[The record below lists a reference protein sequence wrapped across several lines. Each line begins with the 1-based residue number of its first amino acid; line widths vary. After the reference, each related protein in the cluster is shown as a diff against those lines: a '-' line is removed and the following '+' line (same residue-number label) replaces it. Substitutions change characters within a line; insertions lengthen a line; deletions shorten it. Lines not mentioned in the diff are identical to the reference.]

1 MLGVD
6 SGSKLKEWKSLSSKE
21 QFAKIEEL
29 SLPYNSK
36 VSITKVQ
43 DQAIEV
49 DLLIDDSKAYE
60 FLVEYER
67 YLREA
72 LGSFPII
79 VLLGDRKD
87 ENKKRA

>member
-1 MLGVD
+1 MLDVD
-6 SGSKLKEWKSLSSKE
+6 SRFKLKEWKSLSGKE

-29 SLPYNSK
+29 SLHYSSK
-36 VSITKVQ
+36 VSIIKVQ
-43 DQAIEV
+43 DQAIEI
-49 DLLIDDSKAYE
+49 DLHIDENRAYE